1 MKNIKNIRELEL
13 MQKNLEYQQLISEKK
28 LLGTSANIVD
38 DFSESLKDWAFEF
51 GIALVTRLFLK
62 SKKNRTKDD

>member
-1 MKNIKNIRELEL
+1 MRELEL

-38 DFSESLKDWAFEF
+38 NFSESIKDWAFEF
-51 GIALVTRLFLK
+51 GIALVLRLFNH
-62 SKKNRTKDD
+62 SKKKKTTDDN